1 MKLDNILTELEWIG
15 SLSLSDEFCKTYDA
29 YDNSG
34 VIIKCSESVSGV
46 LFSLDLSHRAIK
58 KAKALGCNLIVT
70 HHPPIFHPI
79 KKLDAVS
86 NPAVSVVPE
95 CVKEGISV
103 ISMHLNFDVAPKGID
118 YYLMKGLGGNGKDYF
133 THLPIGGGYGRVYE
147 IAPQNFYDYFSAV
160 KKTFSSER
168 AICFGKDKLVKRVAS
183 FCGAGCD
190 ADAIE
195 FAYKHRADVF
205 VSADMREH
213 EIAALIANGIN
224 VIELTHY
231 SSENYGFNKI
241 YQFLKGKLKVPSE
254 YFCDDQLL

>member
-1 MKLDNILTELEWIG
+1 MQLERIG
-15 SLSLSDEFCKTYDA
+15 SLALSDEFCKECDA

-34 VIIKCSESVSGV
+34 IIIKCSENVNGV
-46 LFSLDLSHRAIK
+46 LFSLDLSHKAIK
-58 KAKALGCNLIVT
+58 KAKSLGYNLIVT

-79 KKLDAVS
+79 KKLDAVTYP
-86 NPAVSVVPE
+86 NGSVVPE
-95 CVKEGISV
+95 CIKEGISV
-103 ISMHLNFDVAPKGID
+103 ISMHLNFDVAAKGID
-118 YYLMKGLGGNGKDYF
+118 YHLMMGLGGSGKDF
-133 THLPIGGGYGRVYE
+133 STLINVGGGYGRVYD
-147 IAPQNFYDYFSAV
+147 IAPQNFKEYFNNV

-168 AICFGKDKLVKRVAS
+168 AICFGKDKTVKRVAS

-195 FAYKHRADVF
+195 FAYRSKADVF

-241 YQFLKGKLKVPSE
+241 YQSIKAMLNVPSE
-254 YFCDDQLL
+254 YFCDGELL